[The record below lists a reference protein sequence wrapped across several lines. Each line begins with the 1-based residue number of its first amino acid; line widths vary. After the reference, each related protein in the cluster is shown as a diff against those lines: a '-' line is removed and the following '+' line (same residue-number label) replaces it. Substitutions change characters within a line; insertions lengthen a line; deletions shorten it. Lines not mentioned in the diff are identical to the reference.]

1 MGTLLVC
8 DPIAESAVEAIR
20 AAGINVDVRDDIEPE
35 ALGDIIGS
43 YDGMVVR
50 SRTKVRAPLIDRATH
65 LKVIIR
71 AGVGLDNID
80 VSYARKQGIDV
91 RNTPEA
97 STNAVAELVLA
108 LMLALARSVV
118 RADTAM
124 KNGTWAKKQ
133 LTGTELMGKT
143 LGAVGY
149 GRIGQRLG
157 EKAKALGM
165 TVQACDPYVEHEDIV
180 SLETVLSTSDY
191 ISMHVPHIDET
202 HNLVGAAE
210 LEMVKDGAYII
221 QASRGGTVD
230 EAALLAALEAGKL
243 AGVAMDV
250 YSEEPPTQADLR
262 ALAEHPKVV
271 ATPHIGAGTVEAKAR
286 IGEEV
291 IKLAKAYLAPSA

>member
-8 DPIAESAVEAIR
+8 DPIADSAVDAIR
-20 AAGINVDVRDDIEPE
+20 AAGIPVDIRDDIEPE
-35 ALGDIIGS
+35 ALGEIIGS
-43 YDGMVVR
+43 YEGMVVR
-50 SRTKVRAPLIDRATH
+50 SRTQVRAPLIDRATR

-80 VSYARKQGIDV
+80 VSYAQEKGIDV

-97 STNAVAELVLA
+97 STNAVTELVLA
-108 LMLALARSVV
+108 LMLGLARSVV

-133 LTGTELMGKT
+133 ITGTELAGKT
-143 LGAVGY
+143 LGVVGY

-180 SLETVLSTSDY
+180 PMETVLSTSDY
-191 ISMHVPHIDET
+191 ISIHVPHTDET
-202 HNLVGAAE
+202 HNLIGEAA
-210 LEMVKDGAYII
+210 LETVKDGTYLI

-243 AGVAMDV
+243 AGVALDV
-250 YSEEPPTQADLR
+250 YTEEPPTGAELR
-262 ALAEHPKVV
+262 SLVEHPRVI

-286 IGEEV
+286 IGDEV
-291 IKLAKAYLAPSA
+291 VKLAKAYLAPSA